1 MRAGMCGTDLHI
13 WLGEYDSVPPVTM
26 GHEVCG
32 TVAEAGDGVDRGWLG
47 ARVAVETFFST
58 CGVCEH
64 CRAGK
69 LSVCEQRRSIG
80 THVDGGFAPR
90 LVLPA
95 RNLHRV
101 PDGCRTR
108 RPRCRSR
115 SPCVQLAA
123 RPQRGPARRRRAGDR
138 PGRDRPDRR
147 AGRARRRRRVT
158 VRGTERDG
166 PRLALA
172 GELGFETSAA
182 GATPEADVVV
192 ECSGAGPGIADALRA
207 ARRRGRIVQM
217 GLRGAD
223 VTIPYDLICF
233 HELTVTAG
241 FASNPAL
248 VGAGDGAA
256 GGRSGGARA
265 AGHRGRAAA
274 RLAARVRGLARR
286 RGRQVRARPAMRTDD
301 AAGVIFDCDGTLV
314 DSEPLARHAWE
325 RALAPY
331 GYALTDA
338 DAEAS
343 VGLPYPRVH
352 AYYAERVELPGRAT
366 RCGPR
371 SRASCSR

>member
-1 MRAGMCGTDLHI
+1 MIGLAKLAAGEGNVDLAERPERAPEPGEVVLDVAAAGICGTDLHI

-32 TVAEAGDGVDRGWLG
+32 TVAEVGEGVDPGWIG

-58 CGVCEH
+58 CGVCPY
-64 CRAGK
+64 CRAGR

-101 PDGCRTR
+101 PDGLPDAAAALTEPLACVCNSLLDPAAV
-108 RPRCRSR
+108 RPGDDVLVIG
-115 SPCVQLAA
+115 PGAIGLLAA
-123 RPQRGPARRRRAGDR
+123 QVARACG
-138 PGRDRPDRR
+138 GR
-147 AGRARRRRRVT
+147 VK

-172 GELGFETSAA
+172 EEIGFETSV
-182 GATPEADVVV
+182 GGEPLEVDVVV

-223 VTIPYDLICF
+223 ITIPYDLICL

-241 FASNPAL
+241 FASNPASWRRATALLDAGAIALDPL
-248 VGAGDGAA
+248 VSEVVPL
-256 GGRSGGARA
+256 REWRRA
-265 AGHRGRAAA
+265 
-274 RLAARVRGLARR
+274 
-286 RGRQVRARPAMRTDD
+286 
-301 AAGVIFDCDGTLV
+301 F
-314 DSEPLARHAWE
+314 
-325 RALAPY
+325 
-331 GYALTDA
+331 
-338 DAEAS
+338 EAS
-343 VGLPYPRVH
+343 RAGEGVKFVLDPR
-352 AYYAERVELPGRAT
+352 
-366 RCGPR
+366 
-371 SRASCSR
+371 

>member
-1 MRAGMCGTDLHI
+1 VIGLAKLAPGEGNVDLAERPERAPGPGEVTLDVAAAGVCGTDLHI

-32 TVAEAGDGVDRGWLG
+32 TVAELGEGVDPGWAG

-58 CGVCEH
+58 CGRCAY
-64 CRAGK
+64 CRSGH

-101 PDGCRTR
+101 PDGM
-108 RPRCRSR
+108 PDAAAALSE
-115 SPCVQLAA
+115 PLACVCNSLLD
-123 RPQRGPARRRRAGDR
+123 PARVRHTDEVLVIG
-138 PGRDRPDRR
+138 PG
-147 AGRARRRRRVT
+147 AIGLIAAQVAAACNARVT

-166 PRLALA
+166 ARLALA
-172 GELGFETSAA
+172 EQLGFETSVG
-182 GATPEADVVV
+182 GAPPEADVVV

-241 FASNPAL
+241 FASNPLSWRRAMGL
-248 VGAGDGAA
+248 LEDG
-256 GGRSGGARA
+256 S
-265 AGHRGRAAA
+265 
-274 RLAARVRGLARR
+274 V
-286 RGRQVRARPAMRTDD
+286 
-301 AAGVIFDCDGTLV
+301 
-314 DSEPLARHAWE
+314 E
-325 RALAPY
+325 LAPLVTEVVP
-331 GYALTDA
+331 LTDWRRA
-338 DAEAS
+338 FDA
-343 VGLPYPRVH
+343 
-352 AYYAERVELPGRAT
+352 
-366 RCGPR
+366 
-371 SRASCSR
+371 SRAGEGVKFVLDPR

>member
-1 MRAGMCGTDLHI
+1 VIGLAKLAAGEGNVDLAERLERPPGPGEVALEVRAAGICGTDLHI

-32 TVAEAGDGVDRGWLG
+32 VVAELGDGVDPSLSG

-69 LSVCEQRRSIG
+69 LSVCERRRSIG

-101 PDGCRTR
+101 PAGLPDEAAALSE
-108 RPRCRSR
+108 PLA
-115 SPCVQLAA
+115 CVCNSLLD
-123 RPQRGPARRRRAGDR
+123 PPAIR
-138 PGRDRPDRR
+138 PGDEVLVIGPGAIGLIAAQVAR
-147 AGRARRRRRVT
+147 ACGGRVT

-172 GELGFETSAA
+172 RELGFET
-182 GATPEADVVV
+182 GTLPEADVVV
-192 ECSGAGPGIADALRA
+192 ECSGAGAGIADGLRA

-241 FASNPAL
+241 FASNPQSWRRAVAL
-248 VGAGDGAA
+248 LGEVNLEPLVTEVVPLRDWRRAFEA
-256 GGRSGGARA
+256 SRA
-265 AGHRGRAAA
+265 A
-274 RLAARVRGLARR
+274 
-286 RGRQVRARPAMRTDD
+286 
-301 AAGVIFDCDGTLV
+301 DGIKYVL
-314 DSEPLARHAWE
+314 D
-325 RALAPY
+325 
-331 GYALTDA
+331 
-338 DAEAS
+338 
-343 VGLPYPRVH
+343 PR
-352 AYYAERVELPGRAT
+352 
-366 RCGPR
+366 
-371 SRASCSR
+371 